1 MTLKINCQFAKN
13 TESSVSLIIICF
25 HGSRGLIS
33 KLKATVGKRGI
44 RIQTKNPI
52 KDLLDIT
59 CVDKLTRFF
68 GQHVFI
74 VKK

>member
-33 KLKATVGKRGI
+33 KLKATVGKKGI
-44 RIQTKNPI
+44 RIQNENCEVF
-52 KDLLDIT
+52 LFF
-59 CVDKLTRFF
+59 DKITRFF
-68 GQHVFI
+68 AQ
-74 VKK
+74 